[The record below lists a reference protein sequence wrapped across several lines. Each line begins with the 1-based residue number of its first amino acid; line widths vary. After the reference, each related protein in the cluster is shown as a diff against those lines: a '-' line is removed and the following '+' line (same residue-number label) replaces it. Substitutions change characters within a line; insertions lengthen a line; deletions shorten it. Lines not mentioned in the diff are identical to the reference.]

1 MRRANAAVAAAGKAN
16 TRAMACG
23 CMLSCGK
30 SAVETVEA
38 DMPSWNQQEIN
49 NRCGYDLG
57 DLLHFTVF
65 ESYTGRKFRGGPVK
79 TRGKV

>member
-38 DMPSWNQQEIN
+38 DMPGWNQQEIN
-49 NRCGYDLG
+49 RRCGYDLG
-57 DLLHFTVF
+57 IYYILQYLNHTR
-65 ESYTGRKFRGGPVK
+65 EGNFRAGQ
-79 TRGKV
+79 